1 MIALVMSSCGIYN
14 KYKRPADLPTE
25 GLYGRDTAQVEVATG
40 GDESLAQLTWREMF
54 TDPALQAL
62 IDKALSQNTDLLS
75 ARERVKE
82 SKAALMSAKLSY
94 LPSFMLTPSGG
105 VSSFDGSKGSWTYTA
120 VATASWELDVFGKIT
135 NAKRRANALY
145 NQSKEYEQA
154 VTTSMISATA
164 NLYYTLL
171 MLDEQYRISAET
183 AANWRETMRVMR
195 AMMNAGM
202 TNEAAVSQSEA
213 TCIQVEASLLEL
225 RQSIMATENALSIL
239 LAEVPGTES
248 FVSSNLPAVV
258 ATTDNA
264 VARPASPIFTASF
277 PQELTTGVPLQLLSR
292 RPDVRSAEFALA
304 QAFYTTNSARA
315 AFYPSI
321 TLSGTAGW
329 TNSVGTMIVNPGK
342 VLLSAVGSLT
352 QPIFAHGA
360 NVAQLKIAKAQQEE
374 AKLAFQQTL
383 LNAGAEVNDALVQ
396 VQTAKAKADYE
407 ERQIESLQTAV
418 KSTKLLM
425 QHGSTTYLEVITAQQ
440 TLLSAQLSE
449 VATRF
454 SEIQGIINL
463 YQALGGGR
471 HE

>member
-14 KYKRPADLPTE
+14 KYKRPTDLPTE

-40 GDESLAQLTWREMF
+40 GDESLAQLSWREMF

-62 IDKALSQNTDLLS
+62 VDKALSQNTDLLS

-94 LPSFMLTPSGG
+94 LPSFMLTPTGG

-120 VATASWELDVFGKIT
+120 VASASWEVDIFGRIT
-135 NAKRRANALY
+135 NAKRRAKALY
-145 NQSKEYEQA
+145 DQSKEYEQA
-154 VTTSMISATA
+154 VSTSMIAATA
-164 NLYYTLL
+164 NLYYTLQ

-183 AANWRETMRVMR
+183 AANWRESVRVMR

-248 FVSSNLPAVV
+248 FISDNLPTVV

-264 VARPASPIFTASF
+264 AARPESVIFTAQF
-277 PQELTTGVPLQLLSR
+277 PQDMSTGVPLQLLSR
-292 RPDVRSAEFALA
+292 RPDVRSAEFALK
-304 QAFYTTNSARA
+304 QAFYSTNAARS
-315 AFYPSI
+315 AFYPQI

-329 TNSVGTMIVNPGK
+329 TNSAGSVIINPGK

-360 NVAQLKIAKAQQEE
+360 NIAQLKIAKAQQEE
-374 AKLAFQQTL
+374 AKLSFQQTL

-396 VQTAKAKADYE
+396 IQTARGKADYVD
-407 ERQIESLQTAV
+407 RQIESLQTAV

-425 QHGSTTYLEVITAQQ
+425 QHGTTTYLDVITAQQ
-440 TLLSAQLSE
+440 SLLSAQLTQ
-449 VATRF
+449 VANRF
-454 SEIQGIINL
+454 NEIQGVINL

-471 HE
+471 QD

>member
-1 MIALVMSSCGIYN
+1 
-14 KYKRPADLPTE
+14 
-25 GLYGRDTAQVEVATG
+25 
-40 GDESLAQLTWREMF
+40 
-54 TDPALQAL
+54 
-62 IDKALSQNTDLLS
+62 
-75 ARERVKE
+75 
-82 SKAALMSAKLSY
+82 
-94 LPSFMLTPSGG
+94 MLTPTGG

-120 VATASWELDVFGKIT
+120 VASASWELDVFGRIT

-154 VTTSMISATA
+154 VSTSMIAATA
-164 NLYYTLL
+164 NLYYTLQ

-183 AANWRETMRVMR
+183 AANWRESVRVMK
-195 AMMNAGM
+195 AMMKAGM

-248 FVSSNLPAVV
+248 FISANLPEVV

-264 VARPASPIFTASF
+264 EARPQSALYTAAF

-292 RPDVRSAEFALA
+292 RPDVRSAEFGLA
-304 QAFYTTNSARA
+304 QAFYSTNAARA
-315 AFYPSI
+315 AFYPQI

-329 TNSVGTMIVNPGK
+329 TNSAGSVIINPGK

-352 QPIFAHGA
+352 QPIFARGA
-360 NVAQLKIAKAQQEE
+360 NIAQLKIAKAQQEE
-374 AKLAFQQTL
+374 AKLSFQQTL

-396 VQTAKAKADYE
+396 VQTARGKADYVS
-407 ERQIESLQTAV
+407 RQIESLETAV

-425 QHGSTTYLEVITAQQ
+425 QHGTTTYLDVITAQQ
-440 TLLSAQLSE
+440 SLLSAQLTNVANRFNE
-449 VATRF
+449 V
-454 SEIQGIINL
+454 QGVINL

-471 HE
+471 ED